1 MAIPPSSMGVD
12 PTAIPKKM
20 TRQQLEWW
28 ILFSI
33 MVAGKG
39 AKQTEAKLNALLAD
53 VEVPKG
59 WNNYGPFFLI
69 LYITS
74 NRDLMAHL
82 RKHKT
87 GKYNLTVKGFYDA
100 LELDLN
106 NLTVDSLEQVHGIGP
121 KSARMILLYAGLA
134 EDLVP
139 LDTHVLKFLRKRGY
153 DAPKSTPP
161 AGKRYLELE
170 QAFIAEA
177 RREGKTV
184 RELDT
189 EVWLSYAKV

>member
-20 TRQQLEWW
+20 NRAQLEWW

-39 AKQTEAKLNALLAD
+39 AKQTEAKLNAVLSTYSSL
-53 VEVPKG
+53 
-59 WNNYGPFFLI
+59 YPFSCIEFMIGNAELRR
-69 LYITS
+69 
-74 NRDLMAHL
+74 NL
-82 RKHKT
+82 RKNKT
-87 GKYNLTVKGFYDA
+87 GKYELTNKGFRDAIQLDLDNLTV
-100 LELDLN
+100 E
-106 NLTVDSLEQVHGIGP
+106 SLEQVHGIGP
-121 KSARMILLYAGLA
+121 KSARMIMLYAGLA
-134 EDLVP
+134 ENLVP

-153 DAPKSTPP
+153 DAPKATPP

-177 RREGKTV
+177 KKEGKTV

-189 EVWLSYAKV
+189 EVWLSYAKI